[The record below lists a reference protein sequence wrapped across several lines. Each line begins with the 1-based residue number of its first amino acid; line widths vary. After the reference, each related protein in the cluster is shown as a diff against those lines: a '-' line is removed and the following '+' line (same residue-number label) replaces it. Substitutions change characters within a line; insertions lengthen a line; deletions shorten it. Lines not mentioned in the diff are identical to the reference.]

1 MKPPSRPWTE
11 EDDAGLRER
20 LGSRQQPADI
30 AHALGRT
37 IDAIRGRAQVL
48 GLRLPSRM
56 RPWRESPHRRP
67 RG

>member
-1 MKPPSRPWTE
+1 
-11 EDDAGLRER
+11 LRER
-20 LGSRQQPADI
+20 LDLRQQPADI
-30 AHALGRT
+30 ARALGRT

-48 GLRLPSRM
+48 GLTLPSRM